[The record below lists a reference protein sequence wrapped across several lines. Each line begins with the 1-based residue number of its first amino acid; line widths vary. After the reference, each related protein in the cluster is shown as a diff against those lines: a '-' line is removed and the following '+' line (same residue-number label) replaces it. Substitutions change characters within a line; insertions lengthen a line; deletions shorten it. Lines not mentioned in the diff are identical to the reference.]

1 MLSIRQLIS
10 RRLMRARL
18 WLRFGDGAAQR
29 FIDYWFRSDRM
40 AYQIQLG
47 D

>member
-1 MLSIRQLIS
+1 MLSIRQRIS
-10 RRLMRARL
+10 RRLMMARL

-29 FIDYWFRSDRM
+29 FIDYWFRADRLS
-40 AYQIQLG
+40 YQIQLG